1 MSETEGEEH
10 FFGYAFLAIVIL
22 LIFYL
27 VFGHTLSHFKVKKS
41 FFKKNKFFSP
51 NIGIKIRFT

>member
-41 FFKKNKFFSP
+41 FFKK
-51 NIGIKIRFT
+51 KISFLAQI